1 MYTRSALRVSSD
13 LPRGW
18 KKISVNLLDCEVRAD
33 LYISPEGKKFKDLDS
48 ARLWI
53 ARSIERSCNSE
64 IIESPR
70 RFKMRIKEEQIS
82 LESKYSPEVVLRR
95 RRGRGRGGQKNL
107 LQTALKRKLKSRLS
121 GKQAF
126 KQSSQ
131 PSPTILKSNLRITK
145 RINKRMVAR
154 IKTTRRV

>member
-95 RRGRGRGGQKNL
+95 RRGRREQKNL
-107 LQTALKRKLKSRLS
+107 LQTALKRKIKSRLS